1 MKLSDIV
8 ALAKSGYKVSEIKE
22 LLELGN
28 ETPEENTKVVNN
40 SGKVPDSNTSQPGGG
55 ASESDIV
62 ALAKRGYKVSEIKEL
77 LELGNETPEENT
89 KVVNNSGKVPDS
101 NTSQPGGGASESK
114 AEAGNT
120 NKEDTTDYKTLYE
133 NLLEEN
139 RKRTLHNDISG
150 GAKEKTTQEVINEA
164 FRNLI
169 S

>member
-1 MKLSDIV
+1 MKLADIV

-28 ETPEENTKVVNN
+28 DTPEENTETVNN
-40 SGKVPDSNTSQPGGG
+40 SGGVPDGDTSPTGGG
-55 ASESDIV
+55 TSESEAEV
-62 ALAKRGYKVSEIKEL
+62 
-77 LELGNETPEENT
+77 GNI
-89 KVVNNSGKVPDS
+89 
-101 NTSQPGGGASESK
+101 
-114 AEAGNT
+114 
-120 NKEDTTDYKTLYE
+120 NKEDTTDYKALYE

-150 GAKEKTTQEVINEA
+150 GAEEKTTQEVINEA

>member
-1 MKLSDIV
+1 MKLADIV

-28 ETPEENTKVVNN
+28 DAPEENTEVVNN
-40 SGKVPDSNTSQPGGG
+40 SGGVSDSDTSQPGGG
-55 ASESDIV
+55 ASES
-62 ALAKRGYKVSEIKEL
+62 E
-77 LELGNETPEENT
+77 
-89 KVVNNSGKVPDS
+89 
-101 NTSQPGGGASESK
+101 
-114 AEAGNT
+114 AEAGNDT
-120 NKEDTTDYKTLYE
+120 KEDTTDYKTLYE

-150 GAKEKTTQEVINEA
+150 GAEEKTTQEVINEA

>member
-1 MKLSDIV
+1 MRPRITNGEVMKLADIV

-28 ETPEENTKVVNN
+28 DAPEENTENVNN
-40 SGKVPDSNTSQPGGG
+40 SGGVPDSDTSQPGGG
-55 ASESDIV
+55 TSES
-62 ALAKRGYKVSEIKEL
+62 E
-77 LELGNETPEENT
+77 
-89 KVVNNSGKVPDS
+89 
-101 NTSQPGGGASESK
+101 
-114 AEAGNT
+114 AEVGNT

-150 GAKEKTTQEVINEA
+150 GAEEKTTQEVINEA

>member
-28 ETPEENTKVVNN
+28 DTPEENTENTENVNV
-40 SGKVPDSNTSQPGGG
+40 SGGVPDSDTSQPGGG
-55 ASESDIV
+55 ASES
-62 ALAKRGYKVSEIKEL
+62 E
-77 LELGNETPEENT
+77 
-89 KVVNNSGKVPDS
+89 
-101 NTSQPGGGASESK
+101 

-150 GAKEKTTQEVINEA
+150 GAEEKTTQEVINEA

>member
-1 MKLSDIV
+1 MKLADIV

-28 ETPEENTKVVNN
+28 DAPEENTEVVNN
-40 SGKVPDSNTSQPGGG
+40 SGGVSDSDTSQPGGG
-55 ASESDIV
+55 ASGRE
-62 ALAKRGYKVSEIKEL
+62 
-77 LELGNETPEENT
+77 
-89 KVVNNSGKVPDS
+89 
-101 NTSQPGGGASESK
+101 
-114 AEAGNT
+114 AEAGNTNT

-150 GAKEKTTQEVINEA
+150 GAEEKTTQEVINEA
-164 FRNLI
+164 FKNLI

>member
-28 ETPEENTKVVNN
+28 EAPEEENTENVNN
-40 SGKVPDSNTSQPGGG
+40 SGGVPVDDASQPGGG
-55 ASESDIV
+55 TSESEAEV
-62 ALAKRGYKVSEIKEL
+62 
-77 LELGNETPEENT
+77 GNN
-89 KVVNNSGKVPDS
+89 
-101 NTSQPGGGASESK
+101 
-114 AEAGNT
+114 
-120 NKEDTTDYKTLYE
+120 NKEDTTDYKALYE
-133 NLLEEN
+133 GLLEEN

-150 GAKEKTTQEVINEA
+150 GIEEKTTQEVINEA

>member
-1 MKLSDIV
+1 MKLADIV

-28 ETPEENTKVVNN
+28 DTPEENTENVNI
-40 SGKVPDSNTSQPGGG
+40 SGGVPDSDTSQPSGG
-55 ASESDIV
+55 ASES
-62 ALAKRGYKVSEIKEL
+62 E
-77 LELGNETPEENT
+77 
-89 KVVNNSGKVPDS
+89 
-101 NTSQPGGGASESK
+101 

-150 GAKEKTTQEVINEA
+150 GAEEKTTQEVINEA